1 MQFRE
6 LTDRYQL
13 QKIVK
18 STRFGTVL
26 RATDTQTGGTV
37 AVKLITL
44 GNTVGNAVGNIV
56 GNTVGDSP
64 GLAAAPDFERLAAAL
79 TGLGHP
85 NLPAVLDSGF
95 TTDGSAFLVME
106 LLEGRGLDSLTGA
119 PPIRVLTLIGQTLN
133 GLEALASRGLAHHN
147 LSPDNVF
154 LVSGGNVSGGD
165 QVKLLGLG
173 SPLFRPR
180 GPAAAAGEN
189 SRFRAPELATEGPA
203 DGRADLFSLAM
214 TACHALGA
222 TVGFGDTPV
231 VQLPLAV
238 SFELESDDA
247 LRQALER
254 SLRNNPA
261 ERPTPA
267 EIREALRRAL
277 GGAIAATATP
287 PAPRPAAVP
296 APVPSVVAAPPLIQ
310 DMPALPTVSAPSP
323 AMPMASVTSTAP
335 VVSTAAAPELLS
347 DPLPAEEPADGELLS
362 AVDDEILNALLSV
375 PAPPPRPVEPAGGA
389 RGATARVVPFQRGP
403 KTPAAAAES
412 AAPVAHQGGAHQGGL
427 AALLRKP
434 AVVGAIAGLLVLCG
448 LTAFWLLKGSKTEAV
463 AAPAV
468 PNASLPKPP
477 AEPPIARLEEA
488 KLLFGQGDDRGA
500 RRVLRSIP
508 FGEQGLLPP
517 QGCRELGALEETL
530 ALRAFEHLASDL
542 ASGLKSCDMD
552 VLQGAVETAAG
563 QEPGL
568 APEVRAELDRARGA
582 VEAYAQA
589 WAASGR
595 GEHAQVL
602 ERFAALTALLP
613 KASDPDGLRDKA
625 AQALETQADALAGE
639 AKYAEA
645 LAKIGPV
652 QKGWPDRP
660 GLKERLARYQTWQ
673 HNQQEQE
680 TLLAALPGL
689 ERRKKPWEALQAL
702 EGVEPTPNLA
712 PRFAEVRTRLE
723 NLLARVDG
731 QPPQLVLRDGYYL
744 EYARGTVVELSF
756 RATDDYEIRGVKVL
770 ARPEGGKFRELPLE
784 KTRTGYYT
792 VTIDPGF
799 HQNGTV
805 DLYAVATDL
814 SGHEGSLGSRD
825 KPLQLKRKQ
834 GFERLIQ

>member
-6 LTDRYQL
+6 LTERYQL
-13 QKIVK
+13 QKILK

-26 RATDTQTGGTV
+26 RATDTQTGGAV

-44 GNTVGNAVGNIV
+44 GNTVGNTL

-64 GLAAAPDFERLAAAL
+64 GLAAAPEFERLAAAL

-106 LLEGRGLDSLTGA
+106 LLEGKGLDALAGV
-119 PPIRVLTLIGQTLN
+119 PPARVLTLIGQTLN
-133 GLEALASRGLAHHN
+133 GLEALARHGLAHHN

-154 LVSGGNVSGGD
+154 LVVSGGD

-173 SPLFRPR
+173 SSLFQPQ
-180 GPAAAAGEN
+180 GAVGGASTEN
-189 SRFRAPELATEGPA
+189 ARFRAPELAAGGPA
-203 DGRADLFSLAM
+203 DGRADLFSLALV
-214 TACHALGA
+214 ACHALGA
-222 TVGFGDTPV
+222 TVGFGDAPV

-238 SFELESDDA
+238 SFELESDEA

-254 SLRNNPA
+254 SLRSNPA
-261 ERPTPA
+261 ERPTPG

-277 GGAIAATATP
+277 GGAVAAVAAM
-287 PAPRPAAVP
+287 APRP
-296 APVPSVVAAPPLIQ
+296 VAAP
-310 DMPALPTVSAPSP
+310 APTPVQATPIPPIAPI
-323 AMPMASVTSTAP
+323 STAP
-335 VVSTAAAPELLS
+335 PLLTPVAAAAPELLS
-347 DPLPAEEPADGELLS
+347 NPLPALEPAAAPAAESEQDGELLS

-375 PAPPPRPVEPAGGA
+375 PDPPPRPAEPAGA
-389 RGATARVVPFQRGP
+389 RGRTAKVVPFQRGP
-403 KTPAAAAES
+403 KAQAPAAERPAAS
-412 AAPVAHQGGAHQGGL
+412 PPPGGL

-448 LTAFWLLKGSKTEAV
+448 LAAFWLLRGSKEEAA

-468 PNASLPKPP
+468 PAASLPKPP
-477 AEPPIARLEEA
+477 TEPPVAQLEEA

-508 FGEQGLLPP
+508 FGEQGLLSA

-530 ALRAFEHLASDL
+530 ALTAFERLPSDL
-542 ASGLKSCDMD
+542 ASGLKSGDMD
-552 VLQGAVETAAG
+552 VLQSAVETGTA
-563 QEPGL
+563 QESGL
-568 APEVRAELDRARGA
+568 APEVRADLDRARGA

-595 GEHAQVL
+595 RENAQVL
-602 ERFAALTALLP
+602 EHFGALTALLP

-625 AQALETQADALAGE
+625 AQALETQAEALIGE

-652 QKGWPDRP
+652 QKSWPDRA
-660 GLKERLARYQTWQ
+660 GLEERLDRYQTWQ
-673 HNQQEQE
+673 RTQKEQE
-680 TLLAALPGL
+680 TLLANLPTI
-689 ERRKKPWEALQAL
+689 ERRKKPWEGLQAL
-702 EGVEPTPNLA
+702 QDVEPTPNLA
-712 PRFAEVRTRLE
+712 PRFAEARARLE
-723 NLLARVDG
+723 NLLARLDG
-731 QPPQLVLRDGYYL
+731 QPPQVVLRDGYLLDYS
-744 EYARGTVVELSF
+744 RGNAVELSF
-756 RATDDYEIRGVKVL
+756 RATDDYEVRGVKVL
-770 ARPEGGKFRELPLE
+770 ARPEGGKFRELPIE
-784 KTRTGYYT
+784 KARAGYYT
-792 VTIDPGF
+792 VMINPGF